1 MSRNKTTED
10 RLAAAEAAARRQAAW
25 AVAREYP
32 GLLFHVDLL
41 PLVWDRMR
49 AVCRRYITDADT
61 FAHFTADILA
71 EVPEAAFGEYEKLE
85 GLDDAENRR

>member
-1 MSRNKTTED
+1 VSRNKTTED

>member
-1 MSRNKTTED
+1 MGKIQD

>member
-32 GLLFHVDLL
+32 DLLIRVDLL

-49 AVCRRYITDADT
+49 AVCRRYITDGDT
-61 FAHFTADILA
+61 FAAFCRDVLA
-71 EVPEAAFGEYEKLE
+71 EVPEAFDEYDRME
-85 GLDDAENRR
+85 GINDARKR

>member
-1 MSRNKTTED
+1 MSRNRTTAD

-61 FAHFTADILA
+61 FAAFCEDVRAA
-71 EVPEAAFGEYEKLE
+71 APAAFDEYDRME
-85 GLDDAENRR
+85 GINDARKR

>member
-1 MSRNKTTED
+1 MGKIQD

-32 GLLFHVDLL
+32 DLLIRVDLL

-61 FAHFTADILA
+61 FAAFCRDVRAA
-71 EVPEAAFGEYEKLE
+71 APAAF
-85 GLDDAENRR
+85 D

>member
-1 MSRNKTTED
+1 VSRNKTTED

-61 FAHFTADILA
+61 FAAFCEDVRAA
-71 EVPEAAFGEYEKLE
+71 APAAFDEYDRME
-85 GLDDAENRR
+85 GINDARKR